1 MKKQSSSR
9 SQRGSRGIK
18 GKHVLQICVLL
29 GVCIW
34 LIYQV
39 KYSHD
44 KKKELYEADFKK
56 STVLLESEEG
66 MVKLGRKDLLPGYHN
81 QNEKEKHVEEEEDEE
96 EEEKESK
103 SRVEN
108 SSTHEEEEKEDE
120 EGEEEEEEDK
130 NKLGEEVV
138 EEDVEDNKHEE
149 EEEDDID
156 EQDRSKDDQLLQEE
170 KENGEKETETNHAD
184 ETDMTVHE
192 AREEHYKADDA
203 SSAVSHESRILNTER
218 LKESYGNSTG
228 PAQENRFNT
237 TISEV
242 EVQKEPVLKLGE
254 AESRD
259 SVEKTVNAVTEL
271 RGETVNGNSTEAVL
285 EASGFLQNETRTMQE
300 RSQEHDK
307 TENGAPPSGSSDL
320 QNVVELEQ
328 TRNET
333 DANVTVSANITNTS
347 SIQDESRN
355 STSKPS
361 LIENTSGSN
370 TTEVKETSRYEGD
383 DETEEKESSDHFAT
397 EQTEEA
403 DDASSA
409 VSHESRI
416 LNTDKL
422 KESYGNA
429 TGPAQ
434 ENRFNTTISE
444 VEVQKEPVLKL
455 GEEAVEKTIT
465 QVKEGESESSTESRV
480 ETVNGN

>member
-1 MKKQSSSR
+1 MRKQSSSR

-18 GKHVLQICVLL
+18 GKHVVQICVLL

-44 KKKELYEADFKK
+44 KKKEFYEADVKK

-66 MVKLGRKDLLPGYHN
+66 MVKLGRKDLLPGYHK
-81 QNEKEKHVEEEEDEE
+81 QNEKEKHVEEEEEE
-96 EEEKESK
+96 EGEENEKESK
-103 SRVEN
+103 TNVEN

-120 EGEEEEEEDK
+120 EEDEEDK
-130 NKLGEEVV
+130 TKLGEEVV
-138 EEDVEDNKHEE
+138 EEDEEDNKH

-156 EQDRSKDDQLLQEE
+156 EQDQSKDDELLQEE
-170 KENGEKETETNHAD
+170 KENGSNEKETETD
-184 ETDMTVHE
+184 TTVHE

-218 LKESYGNSTG
+218 LKESFGNSTG
-228 PAQENRFNT
+228 PSQENSSNA

-285 EASGFLQNETRTMQE
+285 EASGFVQNETRTMQE
-300 RSQEHDK
+300 RSQEHGR
-307 TENGAPPSGSSDL
+307 TEDGAPPSGSFDL
-320 QNVVELEQ
+320 QTLVQLEQ

-333 DANVTVSANITNTS
+333 DANITVSANITNTS

-355 STSKPS
+355 STSMAF
-361 LIENTSGSN
+361 LIENASGSN
-370 TTEVKETSRYEGD
+370 TTKVKESSRSEGD

-397 EQTEEA
+397 EQTEEEA
-403 DDASSA
+403 DDTPESTMLQEEREALTDPQTLPD
-409 VSHESRI
+409 VSIEG
-416 LNTDKL
+416 
-422 KESYGNA
+422 KE
-429 TGPAQ
+429 
-434 ENRFNTTISE
+434 EE
-444 VEVQKEPVLKL
+444 DE
-455 GEEAVEKTIT
+455 EEAMAAE
-465 QVKEGESESSTESRV
+465 
-480 ETVNGN
+480 

>member
-18 GKHVLQICVLL
+18 GKHVVQICVLL

-44 KKKELYEADFKK
+44 KKKELYEGDVKK
-56 STVLLESEEG
+56 STVLLENEEG
-66 MVKLGRKDLLPGYHN
+66 MVKLGRKDLLPGYHK
-81 QNEKEKHVEEEEDEE
+81 QNEKEKRVEEEEEDEE

-120 EGEEEEEEDK
+120 EDEEEEDK

-138 EEDVEDNKHEE
+138 EEDEEENKH

-156 EQDRSKDDQLLQEE
+156 EQDQSKDDELLQEE
-170 KENGEKETETNHAD
+170 KEKEAETN
-184 ETDMTVHE
+184 E

-203 SSAVSHESRILNTER
+203 SSAVSHESRILNTEK
-218 LKESYGNSTG
+218 LNESYGNSTG
-228 PAQENRFNT
+228 PAQENSSNT
-237 TISEV
+237 TTNEV

-254 AESRD
+254 AESKD
-259 SVEKTVNAVTEL
+259 SAEKTVNAVTEL

-285 EASGFLQNETRTMQE
+285 EASGFVQNETRTMQE

-307 TENGAPPSGSSDL
+307 TEDGAPPSGSSDL

-333 DANVTVSANITNTS
+333 DANITVSANITNTS
-347 SIQDESRN
+347 SIQDEFRN
-355 STSKPS
+355 STSESS
-361 LIENTSGSN
+361 LVENISGSN
-370 TTEVKETSRYEGD
+370 TTEVVKESSTSEGD
-383 DETEEKESSDHFAT
+383 EETEEKESSNHFAT

-403 DDASSA
+403 DDTP
-409 VSHESRI
+409 ESTMLQEEREA
-416 LNTDKL
+416 LTDPQTL
-422 KESYGNA
+422 PDISIEGKE
-429 TGPAQ
+429 
-434 ENRFNTTISE
+434 EE
-444 VEVQKEPVLKL
+444 DE
-455 GEEAVEKTIT
+455 EEAMAAE
-465 QVKEGESESSTESRV
+465 
-480 ETVNGN
+480 

>member
-18 GKHVLQICVLL
+18 GKHVVQICVLL

-44 KKKELYEADFKK
+44 KKKEFYEANGKK
-56 STVLLESEEG
+56 STVLLETEDG

-81 QNEKEKHVEEEEDEE
+81 QIEKEKHVEEEEDEE
-96 EEEKESK
+96 EEEEEKESK
-103 SRVEN
+103 SNVEN
-108 SSTHEEEEKEDE
+108 STHEEEEKEDE
-120 EGEEEEEEDK
+120 EDEEDK
-130 NKLGEEVV
+130 SKLGEKVV
-138 EEDVEDNKHEE
+138 EEDEEENKHEE
-149 EEEDDID
+149 EDDDID
-156 EQDRSKDDQLLQEE
+156 EQDQSKDDELLQEE
-170 KENGEKETETNHAD
+170 KENGSNEKETETNHAD

-228 PAQENRFNT
+228 PAQENSPNA

-242 EVQKEPVLKLGE
+242 EIQKEPVLKLGE

-403 DDASSA
+403 DDTP
-409 VSHESRI
+409 ESTMLQEEREA
-416 LNTDKL
+416 LTDPQTL
-422 KESYGNA
+422 PDISIEGKE
-429 TGPAQ
+429 
-434 ENRFNTTISE
+434 EE
-444 VEVQKEPVLKL
+444 DE
-455 GEEAVEKTIT
+455 EEAMAAE
-465 QVKEGESESSTESRV
+465 
-480 ETVNGN
+480 